1 MALFGTGV
9 LLEYIMIRA
18 FGLPTEGPIVVL
30 YREHFYRNTFRRLSS
45 DDIDVEKLL
54 RVPSQIYTTYYILG
68 PTTWYA
74 SSITT

>member
-1 MALFGTGV
+1 MGHCLFLRESGKNGENPV
-9 LLEYIMIRA
+9 SRS
-18 FGLPTEGPIVVL
+18 PL